1 MEMAQ
6 RLQEVVICMDFG
18 TVTVWTVIKRFL
30 FGWIAAGGLL
40 VIVSCVKY
48 REFIISIVVLG
59 TPKEWNV
66 SRRNFTP
73 TSFFSFLWA
82 AAALW

>member
-30 FGWIAAGGLL
+30 LGWIAAGGLL
-40 VIVSCVKY
+40 VIVSRVKY
-48 REFIISIVVLG
+48 REFIITASLHNTSAWINALMPVVIILVG
-59 TPKEWNV
+59 IRCMIRAVLK
-66 SRRNFTP
+66 
-73 TSFFSFLWA
+73 
-82 AAALW
+82 

>member
-30 FGWIAAGGLL
+30 LGWIAAGGLL

-48 REFIISIVVLG
+48 REFIITAFLNNTWAWINALMPEVIILVGIRCMIRAVL
-59 TPKEWNV
+59 K
-66 SRRNFTP
+66 
-73 TSFFSFLWA
+73 
-82 AAALW
+82 

>member
-1 MEMAQ
+1 
-6 RLQEVVICMDFG
+6 MDFG

-48 REFIISIVVLG
+48 REFIITAFLNNTWAWIIALMPVVIILVG
-59 TPKEWNV
+59 IRYMIRAVLK
-66 SRRNFTP
+66 
-73 TSFFSFLWA
+73 
-82 AAALW
+82 

>member
-30 FGWIAAGGLL
+30 LGWIAAGGLL

-48 REFIISIVVLG
+48 REFIITAFLNNTWAGINALMPVVIILVG
-59 TPKEWNV
+59 IRCMIRTVLK
-66 SRRNFTP
+66 
-73 TSFFSFLWA
+73 
-82 AAALW
+82 

>member
-1 MEMAQ
+1 
-6 RLQEVVICMDFG
+6 MDFG

-48 REFIISIVVLG
+48 REFIITAFLNNTCAWINELMPVVIILVG
-59 TPKEWNV
+59 IRYMIRAVLK
-66 SRRNFTP
+66 
-73 TSFFSFLWA
+73 
-82 AAALW
+82 

>member
-30 FGWIAAGGLL
+30 LGWIAAGGLL

-48 REFIISIVVLG
+48 REFM
-59 TPKEWNV
+59 
-66 SRRNFTP
+66 
-73 TSFFSFLWA
+73 
-82 AAALW
+82 

>member
-18 TVTVWTVIKRFL
+18 TVIKRFL
-30 FGWIAAGGLL
+30 LGWIAAGGLL

-48 REFIISIVVLG
+48 REFIITAFLNNTWAWINALMPVVIILVG
-59 TPKEWNV
+59 IRCMIRAVLK
-66 SRRNFTP
+66 
-73 TSFFSFLWA
+73 
-82 AAALW
+82 

>member
-6 RLQEVVICMDFG
+6 RLQEVVICMYFG

-48 REFIISIVVLG
+48 REFIITAFLNNTWAWINALMPVVIILVG
-59 TPKEWNV
+59 IRYMIRAVLK
-66 SRRNFTP
+66 
-73 TSFFSFLWA
+73 
-82 AAALW
+82 

>member
-1 MEMAQ
+1 
-6 RLQEVVICMDFG
+6 MDFG

-48 REFIISIVVLG
+48 REFIITAFLNNTWINALMPVVIILVG
-59 TPKEWNV
+59 IRYMIRAVLK
-66 SRRNFTP
+66 
-73 TSFFSFLWA
+73 
-82 AAALW
+82 